1 MSTIRD
7 RTSLLRGNR
16 FLRYSLVSVVNVGLG
31 QGVLATA
38 YALGHMSAVTSNLI
52 ATAVATGPA
61 YWLSKYWVWKGRG
74 RYHVAWEV
82 IPFWSLA
89 FLGLVLSTLMAA
101 AAGRL
106 ARSITSDRL
115 EQTLVV
121 MAGTLIAYG
130 VIWIIRFYVLDRGLF
145 PVPHAKTLV
154 NEDPT
159 ALDQ

>member
-1 MSTIRD
+1 M
-7 RTSLLRGNR
+7 
-16 FLRYSLVSVVNVGLG
+16 NVGLG

-61 YWLSKYWVWKGRG
+61 YWLSKHWVWRGRG
-74 RYHVAWEV
+74 RYHLAWEV

-115 EQTLVV
+115 EQTVVV
-121 MAGTLIAYG
+121 MLGTLIAYG
-130 VIWIIRFYVLDRGLF
+130 VIWILRFFVLDRGLF
-145 PVPHAKTLV
+145 PASHAKGLV
-154 NEDPT
+154 QEEPT
-159 ALDQ
+159 TADH